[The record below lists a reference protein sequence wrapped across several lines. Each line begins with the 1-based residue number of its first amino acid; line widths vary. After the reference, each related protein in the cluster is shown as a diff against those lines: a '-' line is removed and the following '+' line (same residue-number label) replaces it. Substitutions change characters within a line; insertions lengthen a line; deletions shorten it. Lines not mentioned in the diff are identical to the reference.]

1 MIIWISHLLHIGSGP
16 SRCHLAEATTD
27 QPWERKVENQ
37 AMLLWVRWK
46 TGLVKDKR
54 SECWWLPWSKL
65 WSLVLSRGP
74 NIFLLLWGREP
85 SLTAHS
91 SFFLV
96 SQPPHQQKSF
106 FSWITRH
113 FLMSS
118 SRGAFFTFCGSFSS
132 SSSREALLFG
142 EEVEAPQKAHCSPS
156 HKNDD
161 ARVLVFH
168 FNFSVELLG
177 TIFYCLP
184 QEVLSSSSIFV
195 PC

>member
-1 MIIWISHLLHIGSGP
+1 MVDPHNSIIMVMMALKIMMIFRMIIWISHLLHIGSGP

-37 AMLLWVRWK
+37 VELLWVRWK

-54 SECWWLPWSKL
+54 SKCWWLPWSKL

-96 SQPPHQQKSF
+96 SQPPHQEKPFYSEKR
-106 FSWITRH
+106 WKPHRKLI
-113 FLMSS
+113 
-118 SRGAFFTFCGSFSS
+118 
-132 SSSREALLFG
+132 
-142 EEVEAPQKAHCSPS
+142 APPLTKKMMPES
-156 HKNDD
+156 
-161 ARVLVFH
+161 
-168 FNFSVELLG
+168 
-177 TIFYCLP
+177 
-184 QEVLSSSSIFV
+184 
-195 PC
+195 